1 MGFVTTH
8 DLALAEMVKEW
19 PERATNMHLSDR
31 IEGKELVFDYLLK
44 PGVVSKSNAIELMR
58 SIGLPV

>member
-1 MGFVTTH
+1 MA
-8 DLALAEMVKEW
+8 DEW
-19 PERATNMHLSDR
+19 PDRATNMHLSDR
-31 IEGKELVFDYLLK
+31 IEEQALVFDYKLR